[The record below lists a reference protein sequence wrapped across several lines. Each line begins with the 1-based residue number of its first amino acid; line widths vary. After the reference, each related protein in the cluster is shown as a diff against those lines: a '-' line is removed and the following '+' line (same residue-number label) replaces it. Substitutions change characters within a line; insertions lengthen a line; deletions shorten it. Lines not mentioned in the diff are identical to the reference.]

1 MFSIILWTL
10 LCMTMEFKGMVRTS
24 LSFTTGSFGDS
35 HAKEDVLNRHLF
47 RDELLDEGIMW
58 TQRQTDR

>member
-1 MFSIILWTL
+1 
-10 LCMTMEFKGMVRTS
+10 MTMEFKGMVRTS

>member
-1 MFSIILWTL
+1 MK
-10 LCMTMEFKGMVRTS
+10 FKGMVGTS
-24 LSFTTGSFGDS
+24 LSFTTGSFWDS
-35 HAKEDVLNRHLF
+35 HAKKDVLNRHLF